1 MKSVEA
7 PGLGQV
13 EAQGAGKQVPE
24 EKKTWRDRLEVEN

>member
-1 MKSVEA
+1 MRSVEA

-24 EKKTWRDRLEVEN
+24 ETDWRDRLEVEN